1 MTWKGFVESYL
12 TDMAATS
19 YYSEEE
25 LSRLGLKSC
34 GKDVRLSRKA
44 SLYGIGNISIGNHV
58 RIDDF
63 CILSGNINIGNYVH
77 VNPYTGIYAGK
88 AGAVLEDFVNLSS
101 RITIYAVSDDYSGD
115 YMTSPLLPEEVTN
128 IRQAQVH
135 IGKHVIIGTG
145 SVVLPGVDIGEGC
158 AIGAMSL
165 VKKSCPAWGVYAG
178 VPCKYLKE
186 RSRNLLKFE
195 QREY

>member
-1 MTWKGFVESYL
+1 
-12 TDMAATS
+12 MAETS

-25 LSRLGLKSC
+25 LSCLGLKSC
-34 GKDVRLSRKA
+34 GKDVHLSRKA
-44 SLYGIGNISIGNHV
+44 SLYGIGSISIGNHV

-63 CILSGNINIGNYVH
+63 CILSGNIIIGNYVH

-88 AGAVLEDFVNLSS
+88 AGVVLEDFVNLSS

-115 YMTSPLLPEEVTN
+115 YMTSPLLPKAVTN

-165 VKKSCPAWGVYAG
+165 VKKSCSAWGIYAG
-178 VPCKYLKE
+178 VPCNYLKE

-195 QREY
+195 QCEY